1 MFLVL
6 MMLVAL
12 LLAGCA
18 GDQAAPGLPV
28 TPGPASVVSVDP
40 GELPAEVTGVRYT
53 GFDEHGRVV
62 LGPLTLDRQPQRLEA
77 DPRLVTLQLETLDQ
91 AGRVQHD
98 FVTGLEPPATIQ
110 SPALVPAQ
118 SQDPTAFSF
127 VFFGCNRLGSSEV
140 TSANPST
147 ANLGQLE
154 QDMTDILSLPHH
166 PGWLFFLGDL
176 VLNEEP
182 GSAPLQSQ
190 LSAWVSVYQA
200 GPLATSDVQLCPIT
214 GNHEI
219 LVQTG
224 KTEATELPN
233 PATLPVWLSLMAPYI
248 RGSNGP
254 TTAAPNPD
262 GLTYDQSQLSYTF
275 QEGPVAFMMLNTD
288 TFIDATT
295 NSDIPL
301 NWITDQ
307 LQALQADSSV
317 EHIFVMGHRPITSP
331 DEGNLGIRPQEAPQF
346 KKLLEDTP
354 KVRAYLCA
362 HAHLWESSKL
372 GKLPQI
378 ISGNAGSPLEHKY
391 KKKKHANYGFT
402 QVHIHK
408 SGKVHVEAYG
418 RPVPNPYAAP
428 PPQPKATLREKFKL

>member
-1 MFLVL
+1 MLLVL
-6 MMLVAL
+6 LLVAW
-12 LLAGCA
+12 LLAGCT
-18 GDQAAPGLPV
+18 GDQAAPGPPV
-28 TPGPASVVSVDP
+28 PPGPAPLITVDP
-40 GELPAEVTGVRYT
+40 GNLPAEVILVRYT
-53 GFDEHGRVV
+53 GFDERGRVV
-62 LGPLTLDRQPQRLEA
+62 LGPLTLDRQPQQLEA
-77 DPRLVTLQLETLDQ
+77 DNRLVTLQLETLDQ
-91 AGRVQHD
+91 AGRVQHE
-98 FVTGLEPPATIQ
+98 FVTGLEPPAVIQ
-110 SPALVPAQ
+110 SPALVPSE
-118 SQDPTAFSF
+118 SQDPTTFSF
-127 VFFGCNRLGSSEV
+127 VFFGCNRLSSSEV

-154 QDMTDILSLPHH
+154 QDFTDILSLPHH
-166 PGWLFFLGDL
+166 PDWLFFLGDL

-182 GSAPLQSQ
+182 GSAPLHSQ

-200 GPLATSDVQLCPIT
+200 GSLASSDIELCPIT

-224 KTEATELPN
+224 NTEATELPN
-233 PATLPVWLSLMAPYI
+233 PATLPVWLSIMAPYI

-262 GLTYDQSQLSYTF
+262 GLTQDQSQLSYTF

-301 NWITDQ
+301 NWISER

-331 DEGNLGIRPQEAPQF
+331 DAGNLGIRPQEAPQF

-362 HAHLWESSKL
+362 HAHLWESTKL
-372 GKLPQI
+372 GRLPQI

-391 KKKKHANYGFT
+391 KRTKHANYGFT
-402 QVHIHK
+402 QVHIHQ
-408 SGKVHVEAYG
+408 SGTVHVEAYG
-418 RPVPNPYAAP
+418 RPVPSPYAAP

>member
-1 MFLVL
+1 MLLIV
-6 MMLVAL
+6 MLVAL
-12 LLAGCA
+12 LMASCT
-18 GDQAAPGLPV
+18 GDQAASGLPV
-28 TPGPASVVSVDP
+28 TPGPPPVVTVDP
-40 GELPAEVTGVRYT
+40 GNLPPEVTGVRYT
-53 GFDEHGRVV
+53 GFDEQGRVV
-62 LGPLTLDRQPQRLEA
+62 LGPVTLDRQPQRLEA
-77 DPRLVTLQLETLDQ
+77 HPRLVTLQLETLDR

-98 FVTGLEPPATIQ
+98 FVTGVEPPTVIQ
-110 SPALVPAQ
+110 SPALVA
-118 SQDPTAFSF
+118 SESHDPTTFSF
-127 VFFGCNRLGSSEV
+127 VFSGCNRLGSSEV

-154 QDMTDILSLPHH
+154 QDMTDILGLPHH
-166 PGWLFFLGDL
+166 PGWYFCLGDL

-182 GSAPLQSQ
+182 GSAALQSQ

-200 GPLATSDVQLCPIT
+200 GPLARSDVQLCPIT

-233 PATLPVWLSLMAPYI
+233 PATLPVWLSIMAPYI

-262 GLTYDQSQLSYTF
+262 GLTFDQSQLSYTF

-288 TFIDATT
+288 TFIDTTT

-301 NWITDQ
+301 NWITGQ

-346 KKLLEDTP
+346 QKLLEETP

-362 HAHLWESSKL
+362 HAHLWESTKL

-391 KKKKHANYGFT
+391 KKTKHANYGFT
-402 QVHIHK
+402 QVHIHR
-408 SGKVHVEAYG
+408 SGTVHVEAYG
-418 RPVPNPYAAP
+418 RPVPSPYAAP